1 MIDIEKV
8 KELALDGD
16 LCAVQELI
24 TRLEAAEQDARLRF
38 DSFAGIVIWINNLRV
53 CRKISEAQI
62 TYEAVPGMVLT
73 NETQR
78 CLDEIAAMKE
88 MK

>member
-16 LCAVQELI
+16 LYAVQELI
-24 TRLEAAEQDARLRF
+24 NRLEAAEKDAARWKAIVAEAERDYVEVSFSEEPYYQRF
-38 DSFAGIVIWINNLRV
+38 ECAAAMEEFA
-53 CRKISEAQI
+53 
-62 TYEAVPGMVLT
+62 
-73 NETQR
+73 
-78 CLDEIAAMKE
+78 DAAMKE